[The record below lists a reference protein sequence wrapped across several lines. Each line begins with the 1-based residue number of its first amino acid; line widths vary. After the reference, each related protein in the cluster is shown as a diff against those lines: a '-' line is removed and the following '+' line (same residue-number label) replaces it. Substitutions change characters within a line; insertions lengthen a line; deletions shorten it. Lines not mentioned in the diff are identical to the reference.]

1 MPFGQVGLLET
12 LIGFLRASRLE
23 VIAFYREP
31 TNPSGVGIVKD

>member
-23 VIAFYREP
+23 VIAFIENLLTRP
-31 TNPSGVGIVKD
+31 ALVL